1 MPHRGNLARSLRVS
15 SAARALSSGM
25 ASPYLLRACLF
36 SQHRP
41 AKPGPPGNSKITGTH
56 GGWRVSYCR
65 EVAGLAG
72 MKWLAGC
79 SAEAL
84 VEALRVVAPELSGYP
99 VAVPGPAG
107 KQDPV
112 WHSGSIPV
120 GDEFFVKF
128 AWSRPAALRLAGE
141 IGVLTALARE
151 PKVPFL
157 PEVVASSTDPLLLIT
172 RRVPGASLFEVV
184 GSIDRDRAARQLA
197 SFLTALHHPAARQ
210 RAEAVVGK
218 LTGAHLPPAS
228 TGRLRERFGARARPD
243 QHRTVMRWCDWAD
256 AVLAS
261 PGPAV
266 LVHGDLHGDNQVWD
280 HGELRLVLDFETI
293 GAAEPEYDLRT
304 FPGPGMGPGVE
315 LLTAVMRHYQQIT
328 GRRLSVERV
337 MAWHLRT
344 ALGDALWRSEAGIP
358 LADHRTPP
366 EWVDDLAAR
375 FSALGIAP

>member
-1 MPHRGNLARSLRVS
+1 
-15 SAARALSSGM
+15 
-25 ASPYLLRACLF
+25 
-36 SQHRP
+36 
-41 AKPGPPGNSKITGTH
+41 
-56 GGWRVSYCR
+56 
-65 EVAGLAG
+65 
-72 MKWLAGC
+72 MKWLAEC
-79 SAEAL
+79 SAEA
-84 VEALRVVAPELSGYP
+84 VGEALRVVAPELGGCP
-99 VAVPGPAG
+99 VTVPVR
-107 KQDPV
+107 DPSAKRDPLWWSSSTV
-112 WHSGSIPV
+112 V
-120 GDEFFVKF
+120 GDRFLVKF

-172 RRVPGASLFEVV
+172 RLVPGASLFEVV
-184 GSIDRDRAARQLA
+184 DSIDRDRGGQQLA
-197 SFLTALHHPAARQ
+197 CFLAAFHHPAARQ

-218 LTGAHLPPAS
+218 LTGAQLPPAT
-228 TGRLRERFGARARPD
+228 TGILRERFGTWARPN
-243 QHRTVMRWCDWAD
+243 QRRLIMRWCDWAD

-280 HGELRLVLDFETI
+280 HDTLRLVVDLETV

-304 FPGPGMGPGVE
+304 FPGPAMGPGVE
-315 LLTAVMRHYQQIT
+315 LLTAVIHHYQQIT
-328 GRRLSVERV
+328 GRQLSTDRV

-344 ALGDALWRSEAGIP
+344 ALGDALWRREAGIP

-375 FSALGIAP
+375 FSMLGIDPYAPPAMATP